1 MGSKKKPSSSV
12 TPAPTDT
19 QPRRR
24 PPSNKNSKLCSA
36 PPTSQ
41 VITSTVAAET
51 VFLQATAVV
60 PQQTQIP
67 NIILHLKCFMK
78 DLNDHQIPDEYQ
90 YNPVVPPEIV
100 AYNKNDTQYS
110 FLPDGTSA
118 AATGVTDGTT
128 ALDGGCLPPPTT
140 DDIYCS
146 PALAAAATAAPQ
158 QTTDEYINSKLKQ
171 LKISLFKGHI
181 DNKSA
186 CFWCSHDFEN
196 EPCYIPKYE
205 TDNSIYVYGCFCS
218 PECAAGFLFRENIDD
233 SVMFERFHLMNQIY
247 GGIYGYEKNIQPAPN
262 PYYTLSKYY
271 GNLSIEEYRALTQM
285 NRLFLVV
292 DRPLTRVLPELHEE
306 KDRGVIGS
314 GSGIY
319 RVKRQSDMANRPSKN
334 DILREVFGVS

>member
-1 MGSKKKPSSSV
+1 MGSKKKPS
-12 TPAPTDT
+12 TATAAE
-19 QPRRR
+19 PRRR

-36 PPTSQ
+36 PPPSQ
-41 VITSTVAAET
+41 VISPVASATAAATET
-51 VFLQATAVV
+51 VFLQAVQ
-60 PQQTQIP
+60 PQTQIQ
-67 NIILHLKCFMK
+67 NVILHLKCFIK
-78 DLNDHQIPDEYQ
+78 DLNEHQIPDEYQ

-110 FLPDGTSA
+110 FLPDGTA
-118 AATGVTDGTT
+118 AADGSTATAAAQDGGVT
-128 ALDGGCLPPPTT
+128 LPPPVT
-140 DDIYCS
+140 DDNYCS
-146 PALAAAATAAPQ
+146 PATAQAPQ
-158 QTTDEYINSKLKQ
+158 VSDEYINNKLKQ
-171 LKISLFKGHI
+171 LKTTLFKGHV

-218 PECAAGFLFRENIDD
+218 PECAAGFLFKENIDD